1 MKFKLLI
8 VAMCFIPAMV
18 MAQGGTVGA
27 GTPSSAPAAAPSDGQ
42 RQAYQALSASKPV
55 AAPVAAKPTSAAGT
69 YAAGVAPTPTPTKP
83 TAAVAPDFH
92 AQFVK

>member
-42 RQAYQALSASKPV
+42 RQAYQALSASKPT
-55 AAPVAAKPTSAAGT
+55 ATPVP
-69 YAAGVAPTPTPTKP
+69 
-83 TAAVAPDFH
+83 AAVKPAVATNGKTPSPIFIDDQKEKDKH
-92 AQFVK
+92 